1 MRDVNVRLYSTVYMN
16 NLSYEEALERA
27 KHGAFI
33 TRPEWNGFH
42 YIENGMY
49 KIMLKEGYI
58 LEEPKEIYGKEEN
71 DWCVVEITME
81 ALKIILGEEEYK

>member
-1 MRDVNVRLYSTVYMN
+1 MRDVNVRLYSTVYIN
-16 NLSYEEALERA
+16 NLSYDEALERC
-27 KHGAFI
+27 KQGAFI

-58 LEEPKEIYGKEEN
+58 LEEPREVFGKEEN

-81 ALKIILGEEEYK
+81 ALKIMLGEI